1 MLAGFGWVGVPG
13 GSSEEP
19 DLGELTLLALT
30 SDLSKLVLLV
40 NRCHGEYKIK
50 M

>member
-1 MLAGFGWVGVPG
+1 MFLMLAGFGRVGVPG

-19 DLGELTLLALT
+19 ALKELTLLAS

-40 NRCHGEYKIK
+40 NRCHGELK
-50 M
+50 